1 MLKSAQ
7 LLTLL
12 FLPVTFLVMI
22 SRTSEGEILTS
33 IILEVFRVNGDLI
46 SAGNQLTK
54 EFGLSS
60 ARWQVMGAMH
70 QEKRPLT
77 VAQIARRMGLT
88 RQGVQRV
95 VNDLIELNM
104 VEFKDNLDH
113 KKSKLVDITERG
125 NETLKKVYQVQAK
138 WVNALA
144 DGYDVGDLSKALEV
158 LNTFKEKLNK
168 KE

>member
-1 MLKSAQ
+1 M
-7 LLTLL
+7 
-12 FLPVTFLVMI
+12 V
-22 SRTSEGEILTS
+22 SRTSEGEILTA
-33 IILEVFRVNGDLI
+33 IILAVFRVNGDLI

-70 QEKRPLT
+70 QVDRPLT

-95 VNDLIELNM
+95 VNDLIELDM
-104 VEFKDNLDH
+104 VELKDNLDH
-113 KKSKLVDITERG
+113 KKSKLVDITDKG
-125 NETLKKVYQVQAK
+125 NKILKKVYQVQAK
-138 WVNALA
+138 WINGLA
-144 DGYDVGDLSKALEV
+144 AGYDIDDLGKALDV

-168 KE
+168 NE